1 MKIISA
7 PIFAILLLVA
17 SGWVWAA
24 SIDEVT
30 FVTKVQS
37 YQASKDT
44 TLVTQE
50 GKRFPITKGT
60 VLNVAGFTQNDAL
73 VVSRKDKPN
82 GFVKKT
88 DIAPVKGK

>member
-1 MKIISA
+1 MKM
-7 PIFAILLLVA
+7 IFTPLLV
-17 SGWVWAA
+17 SLSLLTTVGVWAA

-30 FVTKVQS
+30 FLTKVQT
-37 YQASKDT
+37 YQAAKET

-50 GKRFPITKGT
+50 GKRLPITKGT

-88 DIAPVKGK
+88 DITPVKGK